1 MGYYGTSH
9 GEYIGFTDSDLILIE
24 YQYLVGLSTLICGYL
39 WFLYHNRE
47 VSYRSAL
54 NLTISRRQTKLY
66 QQKGFDIQKWDTLLE
81 EANMYRKEIKQ
92 IASEYDVD
100 WDETQDEKD
109 VKVTEAMRKV
119 RKDKESDRK
128 EKDGDE
134 DEKED

>member
-1 MGYYGTSH
+1 M
-9 GEYIGFTDSDLILIE
+9 
-24 YQYLVGLSTLICGYL
+24 
-39 WFLYHNRE
+39 
-47 VSYRSAL
+47 SYRSAL

-81 EANMYRKEIKQ
+81 EANVYRKEIKQ

-109 VKVTEAMRKV
+109 VRVTEAMRKV

-128 EKDGDE
+128 EKDVDE
-134 DEKED
+134 DEKQD